1 MGKLKKGICCLL
13 SALMMVSVCLMTR
26 PQDIRADIS
35 ESVWQNYNGEIVFY
49 DEPSECFIYQ
59 TMDVKKTS
67 SVFYRTIGIE
77 FSRIKKDVDPTDGLH
92 GGSHFYVGE
101 SDGHVYVD
109 AGTLPVNQKWSYDG
123 KQREYIIVP
132 LSQYDSTKKEYDTKD
147 AKGNNVRI
155 TTYMIQKDD
164 LLRSIGNVYPDW
176 RDEIEEKLAN
186 NERAYIGID
195 CIITMYRHGEKG
207 GAEGDI
213 QLASGQ
219 FRGEIYDWSNW
230 NKLITAAPWAKEETK
245 TISIPSHFNRFLV
258 MGANTKTEK
267 ETEGVED
274 LTGMT
279 DGSCVL
285 VKNMDSEA
293 SNVEAGNDTNQSG
306 DNYAAPDLR
315 TYNDD
320 DTFDIG
326 VKIPTTEDY
335 TNAINLDSWYGH
347 VNVSSR
353 SVVKT
358 YKVPYDITVTKQV
371 PVTHTGSQITSSDMS
386 GQVSGGKTYGDW
398 YIRIEDA
405 SSPSGY
411 QYVMSYTY
419 ETTSTQTYHYSGSI
433 SYEMDPVQYYYIS
446 GMNLLEYNNALVTND
461 FSSVPYSSRAD
472 IQYDIAINGEK
483 HSSADHSAFAGT
495 AYTPDDDYHI
505 IWPDI
510 TGYSVDG
517 TFDSSE
523 LDPSDS
529 SVQHYVK
536 QQFATYIGAKEII
549 VKNDELTLDGSNYI
563 SQNGINFTFVKNAK
577 VEMNENPA
585 NDKVTGSTVVTI
597 PEETNN
603 GYYYTTLQATYNR
616 FAAGSSAE
624 MRTMTFK
631 DNELSIPAIMA
642 GYEQNEPIVV
652 HSPVVAPIS
661 MMGEGK
667 TQLINQTGATQLILD
682 NTYNVDFDWNTYFQQ
697 KGYTNVSGF
706 TKYVKNKQVRF
717 PFSAKVNDTY
727 YDVESAT
734 GYTEWIDLGNVESFE
749 FYLPSWA
756 AEGVYGVA
764 DYTGYDVN
772 TNPVQVRVFANN
784 SSAVNNMEEY
794 TYNSDLG
801 NYVATYNYPVQVSG
815 VIYDFKVTG
824 INDEQ
829 IFGGYDR
836 SEGIGVYQF
845 TKHKQ
850 EKRVGTTNRFGET
863 NVRYVLDGTLTNAW
877 DLINTIPFTNG
888 KSNIYSGGTFGGM
901 GFLQAGHEFGFTFKT
916 ISRLYNNDD
925 TIKIT
930 PTYRY
935 IAPDGTVT
943 EDVNI
948 YYDLDGK
955 SFIKAGSPQD
965 SNKIQTV
972 SIGDAYFAYSYYDYG
987 DYDPVSYT
995 AKKFDKSNNEI
1006 LYHETPSYTVGSITL
1021 QSTQKLLTGDE
1032 EELEANKDNSSAD
1045 GLRYR
1050 KTNGLGDINRTV
1062 YDKFEKSMQTWYGEY
1077 KIPSKIHVVKKNPA
1091 GSQYEDDF
1099 QKTLAEKGQASE
1111 DDDYWLD
1118 DGYLILGFKIDTY
1131 VHGTNEHLT
1140 YYGGANGTGLD
1151 MWERERKNDPDTTKV
1166 RDVYELDDVEIRD
1179 GDVAIITLD
1188 TKLSDQYTTGV
1199 LYLN

>member
-1 MGKLKKGICCLL
+1 MGRLKKGICRLL
-13 SALMMVSVCLMTR
+13 SALMVISVFLISSQ
-26 PQDIRADIS
+26 QDIKADVS

-49 DEPSECFIYQ
+49 DELSDSLIYQ
-59 TMDVKKTS
+59 TTDNLKS
-67 SVFYRTIGIE
+67 SNTFYRTIGLE
-77 FSRIKKDVDPTDGLH
+77 FSRILPNVDPSNGY
-92 GGSHFYVGE
+92 GGSQFNTKE
-101 SDGHVYVD
+101 QDGHVYVD
-109 AGTLPVNQKWSYDG
+109 ATSVSINQQWSYDG
-123 KQREYIIVP
+123 KQRQYTIVP
-132 LSQYDSTKKEYDTKD
+132 LSMLDADKKEYDTKD
-147 AKGNNVRI
+147 AKGNRIRI
-155 TTYMIQKDD
+155 TTYIISKEK
-164 LLRSIGNVYPDW
+164 LLSDIRSASSDW
-176 RDEIEEKLAN
+176 ADEIEEKLAN
-186 NERAYIGID
+186 NERAYVGVD
-195 CIITMYRHGEKG
+195 CVITMYRHGESGDPEG
-207 GAEGDI
+207 GM
-213 QLASGQ
+213 LKSGQ
-219 FRGEIYDWSNW
+219 FYGEIYDWSNW
-230 NKLITAAPWAKEETK
+230 NKLLTAASWSKEETR
-245 TISIPSHFNRFLV
+245 TISIPSHFNHFLIL
-258 MGANTKTEK
+258 GANSRTEK
-267 ETEGVED
+267 KDESDVKDDTV
-274 LTGMT
+274 GMT

-285 VKNMDSEA
+285 VKNLDSDD

-315 TYNDD
+315 TYNND

-358 YKVPYDITVTKQV
+358 YDVPYDITVTKQV
-371 PVTHTGSQITSSDMS
+371 QVTHTGSTISDTDMS
-386 GQVSGGKTYGDW
+386 GQVSGGKTYK
-398 YIRIEDA
+398 DA
-405 SSPSGY
+405 YMTIPDTSSPTGY
-411 QYVMSYTY
+411 RYVMSYTY
-419 ETTSTQTYHYSGSI
+419 ETTSTQTYHFSGSI

-461 FSSVPYSSRAD
+461 FSSVPYSNRAD

-483 HSSADHSAFAGT
+483 HSSTDHSAFAGT
-495 AYTPDDDYHI
+495 TYTPDDDYHI

-536 QQFATYIGAKEII
+536 QQFASYIGAKEII

-631 DNELSIPAIMA
+631 DNEMSIPAIMA

-682 NTYNVDFDWNTYFQQ
+682 NSYNVDFDWNTYFLQ

-877 DLINTIPFTNG
+877 DLTNTIPFTNG

-930 PTYRY
+930 PAYRY

-1032 EELEANKDNSSAD
+1032 EELKANKDNSSAD
-1045 GLRYR
+1045 SLRYR

-1091 GSQYEDDF
+1091 GSRYEDDF
-1099 QKTLAEKGQASE
+1099 QKALAENGQVSE

-1118 DGYLILGFKIDTY
+1118 AGYLVLGFKIDTY

-1140 YYGGANGTGLD
+1140 YYGGADGTGLD
-1151 MWERERKNDPDTTKV
+1151 MWKRERKNDPDTTKV

-1179 GDVAIITLD
+1179 GDVAIISLD
-1188 TKLSDQYTTGV
+1188 TKLSDQYTTGI

>member
-1 MGKLKKGICCLL
+1 M
-13 SALMMVSVCLMTR
+13 
-26 PQDIRADIS
+26 
-35 ESVWQNYNGEIVFY
+35 
-49 DEPSECFIYQ
+49 
-59 TMDVKKTS
+59 
-67 SVFYRTIGIE
+67 
-77 FSRIKKDVDPTDGLH
+77 
-92 GGSHFYVGE
+92 
-101 SDGHVYVD
+101 
-109 AGTLPVNQKWSYDG
+109 
-123 KQREYIIVP
+123 
-132 LSQYDSTKKEYDTKD
+132 
-147 AKGNNVRI
+147 
-155 TTYMIQKDD
+155 
-164 LLRSIGNVYPDW
+164 
-176 RDEIEEKLAN
+176 
-186 NERAYIGID
+186 
-195 CIITMYRHGEKG
+195 
-207 GAEGDI
+207 
-213 QLASGQ
+213 
-219 FRGEIYDWSNW
+219 
-230 NKLITAAPWAKEETK
+230 
-245 TISIPSHFNRFLV
+245 
-258 MGANTKTEK
+258 
-267 ETEGVED
+267 
-274 LTGMT
+274 
-279 DGSCVL
+279 
-285 VKNMDSEA
+285 
-293 SNVEAGNDTNQSG
+293 
-306 DNYAAPDLR
+306 
-315 TYNDD
+315 
-320 DTFDIG
+320 
-326 VKIPTTEDY
+326 
-335 TNAINLDSWYGH
+335 
-347 VNVSSR
+347 
-353 SVVKT
+353 
-358 YKVPYDITVTKQV
+358 
-371 PVTHTGSQITSSDMS
+371 
-386 GQVSGGKTYGDW
+386 
-398 YIRIEDA
+398 
-405 SSPSGY
+405 
-411 QYVMSYTY
+411 
-419 ETTSTQTYHYSGSI
+419 
-433 SYEMDPVQYYYIS
+433 
-446 GMNLLEYNNALVTND
+446 
-461 FSSVPYSSRAD
+461 
-472 IQYDIAINGEK
+472 
-483 HSSADHSAFAGT
+483 
-495 AYTPDDDYHI
+495 
-505 IWPDI
+505 
-510 TGYSVDG
+510 
-517 TFDSSE
+517 
-523 LDPSDS
+523 
-529 SVQHYVK
+529 
-536 QQFATYIGAKEII
+536 
-549 VKNDELTLDGSNYI
+549 
-563 SQNGINFTFVKNAK
+563 
-577 VEMNENPA
+577 
-585 NDKVTGSTVVTI
+585 
-597 PEETNN
+597 
-603 GYYYTTLQATYNR
+603 
-616 FAAGSSAE
+616 
-624 MRTMTFK
+624 
-631 DNELSIPAIMA
+631 
-642 GYEQNEPIVV
+642 
-652 HSPVVAPIS
+652 
-661 MMGEGK
+661 
-667 TQLINQTGATQLILD
+667 
-682 NTYNVDFDWNTYFQQ
+682 
-697 KGYTNVSGF
+697 
-706 TKYVKNKQVRF
+706 
-717 PFSAKVNDTY
+717 NDTY

-930 PTYRY
+930 PAYRY

-943 EDVNI
+943 DDVNI

-1032 EELEANKDNSSAD
+1032 EELFANKDNSSAD
-1045 GLRYR
+1045 SLRYR
-1050 KTNGLGDINRTV
+1050 KTDGLGDINRTV

-1166 RDVYELDDVEIRD
+1166 RDVYELNDVEIRD

-1188 TKLSDQYTTGV
+1188 TKLSDQYTTGI